1 MGEPNG
7 SDTSKIV
14 SGGEKGIQQVLAN
27 SVITHSPTGHPIVI
41 LNNGPF
47 SLGLVGI
54 HVHNIRPQ
62 LNSDLLTGSGTE
74 EMLLTA
80 RASPEASTTLL
91 VQRNRCLLSY

>member
-1 MGEPNG
+1 M
-7 SDTSKIV
+7 V
-14 SGGEKGIQQVLAN
+14 AN

-62 LNSDLLTGSGTE
+62 LDSDLLTGSGRE
-74 EMLLTA
+74 EILLTA
-80 RASPEASTTLL
+80 RTSPEASATLL
-91 VQRNRCLLSY
+91 AQKNRCLLSY